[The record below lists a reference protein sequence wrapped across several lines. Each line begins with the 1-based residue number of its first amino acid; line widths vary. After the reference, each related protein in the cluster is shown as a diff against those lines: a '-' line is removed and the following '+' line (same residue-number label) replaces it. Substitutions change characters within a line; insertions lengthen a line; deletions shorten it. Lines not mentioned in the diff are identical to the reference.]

1 METGTQTCCDA
12 AERDRP
18 SAFTVHAMRRVA
30 FLLLFATALAAA
42 EPERGK
48 LAENIASRL
57 DPAQTY
63 TLYLP
68 NTYDAMKQQPLLFVF
83 DPRGRGTFAAEIFK
97 DAAERYGW
105 VVISSN
111 QTRSDDDGA
120 ANARAVRAL
129 LPEIGRYAIHPRR
142 VYATGFS
149 GTAILSC
156 AIGINTSAFAGV
168 IGVGGRLVE
177 HIPPAKF
184 SFAHYGF
191 AGDSDFNNREMR
203 VIDELLGRERKTHRF
218 QEFPGEHRWFPPEL
232 AREAIEWMEL
242 LAIKAGLRPRDA
254 SFIAT
259 LYAQDIAAA
268 SALTGVNA
276 LRRYREIVRTFE
288 GLHAIDDA
296 AAAVQRLENDPGVR
310 RESKD
315 IEKWDAFEE
324 RTIAQIFSQIGNT
337 FARLRADDI
346 LPTPSV
352 LARELRVA
360 ELQRRAR
367 RNGAEGAT
375 ARRLLEALYAHTSFY
390 MVEQLMAK
398 REYELA
404 AAVAGVAT
412 LIHDDRWPAWYNLA
426 AAQARA
432 GNRRRALESL
442 EKAFAAGFRN
452 REQLLADEDFASLR
466 AEARF
471 KALAPPSQ

>member
-177 HIPPAKF
+177 HIGRPIASRSSRASIAGSRRSSRAKR
-184 SFAHYGF
+184 SNGWSCWRSRQGSVRA
-191 AGDSDFNNREMR
+191 MR
-203 VIDELLGRERKTHRF
+203 RSSQRCTRKT
-218 QEFPGEHRWFPPEL
+218 
-232 AREAIEWMEL
+232 
-242 LAIKAGLRPRDA
+242 
-254 SFIAT
+254 S
-259 LYAQDIAAA
+259 
-268 SALTGVNA
+268 
-276 LRRYREIVRTFE
+276 
-288 GLHAIDDA
+288 
-296 AAAVQRLENDPGVR
+296 
-310 RESKD
+310 
-315 IEKWDAFEE
+315 
-324 RTIAQIFSQIGNT
+324 
-337 FARLRADDI
+337 
-346 LPTPSV
+346 
-352 LARELRVA
+352 
-360 ELQRRAR
+360 
-367 RNGAEGAT
+367 
-375 ARRLLEALYAHTSFY
+375 
-390 MVEQLMAK
+390 
-398 REYELA
+398 
-404 AAVAGVAT
+404 
-412 LIHDDRWPAWYNLA
+412 
-426 AAQARA
+426 
-432 GNRRRALESL
+432 RRRTLSPA
-442 EKAFAAGFRN
+442 
-452 REQLLADEDFASLR
+452 
-466 AEARF
+466 
-471 KALAPPSQ
+471 